1 MVKFYTNS
9 HYYDYP
15 WPIVTLAWFLRYP
28 NPYSKHVVSVDVIDR
43 SINDHGCL
51 RTTRLILKH
60 GKLPKWG
67 AKVSPIHNH
76 LFKISESYILEDSIV
91 DLQTRQMHTY
101 TRNLDHTKV
110 MKVIENQTYCISP
123 KNSNQTLVNVT
134 ARINSSFGWGVTNK
148 IEKFGVVKF
157 SKNMI
162 NSKAG
167 MIYVLKMLRNNGW
180 VKQTY

>member
-1 MVKFYTNS
+1 MVKFYTNNY
-9 HYYDYP
+9 YYDYP

-28 NPYSKHVVSVDVIDR
+28 NPYSKHVISVDVIDR
-43 SINDHGCL
+43 YINDHGCL

-67 AKVSPIHNH
+67 AK

-91 DLQTRQMHTY
+91 DLQTSQMYTY
-101 TRNLDHTKV
+101 IRNLDHTKV
-110 MKVIENQTYCISP
+110 MKVIENQTYGVSP
-123 KNSNQTLVNVT
+123 KNSNQTLVNVE
-134 ARINSSFGWGVTNK
+134 ARFKSSFGWGVTNK
-148 IEKFGVVKF
+148 IEKFGAVKF

-167 MIYVLKMLRNNGW
+167 MIYVLKMLRDNGW